1 MRLRSVPV
9 TMDILSREMHMGPV
23 DISPPFLISNSLA
36 PKLESAQ
43 SEGLNS
49 STDSKQGYDNVQ
61 SSSHRLKD
69 RTVAGVQ
76 PRCLLVSSR
85 LLMQAGV
92 ERGSLGVSLISTRRD
107 TLDEFSDLSTTT
119 GAVNQITMD
128 QG

>member
-1 MRLRSVPV
+1 LIDAVVMPYCLYYHRSVPV

-61 SSSHRLKD
+61 SSPHRLKD

-76 PRCLLVSSR
+76 PRFPVDC
-85 LLMQAGV
+85 
-92 ERGSLGVSLISTRRD
+92 
-107 TLDEFSDLSTTT
+107 
-119 GAVNQITMD
+119 
-128 QG
+128 